1 MFLRRILSILV
12 EIVFGLLICAFVVL
26 AVFVINDPLL
36 RRDFAKAPVAV
47 AGWLGRTATGLV
59 RSARLALRPDVI
71 EPKRFHFDPNTA
83 EFDLILYR
91 YVQTYPWITNGA
103 SLTFRFPRQYVLT
116 NIVSGSGAVPE
127 VPIRFNSDAQRPPMC
142 APSCFNY
149 ILATVSLTGTNV
161 PALPSHEDFLKAPP
175 LPDGGLIR
183 EHKGNMLFVPDAMRR
198 RPTPFRGT
206 LFAVGEEDCGFA
218 LYETD
223 NPRGDDKSYLF
234 DRARY
239 FRREAAN
246 GRPARNV
253 VCNVGP
259 GLLGI
264 CRTIDPYELGM
275 KIDVA
280 FPRAMLC
287 EADEVMQRAR
297 RIFDDHLI
305 KRTDAVPG
313 WGRRV
318 ED

>member
-1 MFLRRILSILV
+1 MRRSLA
-12 EIVFGLLICAFVVL
+12 IVGQIAFGLAFCTLVLI
-26 AVFVINDPLL
+26 AVWVINDPSL
-36 RRDFAKAPVAV
+36 RHDFAKAPAEV
-47 AGWLGRTATGLV
+47 AGSLRRTATGLV

-83 EFDLILYR
+83 EFDLTLYR
-91 YVQTYPWITNGA
+91 YVQTYPWITDGA

-127 VPIRFNSDAQRPPMC
+127 VSIRFNSDVQRPSMC
-142 APSCFNY
+142 APSCLNY
-149 ILATVSLTGTNV
+149 VVATVSLTDTNI
-161 PALPSHEDFLKAPP
+161 PALPSHEDFSKAPP

-183 EHKGNMLFVPDAMRR
+183 EHKGNMLFVPDAMRQ
-198 RPTPFRGT
+198 RPRPFRGT
-206 LFAVGEEDCGFA
+206 LFAVGEEYCGFA

-223 NPRGDDKSYLF
+223 NPRGDDKSYPF

-246 GRPARNV
+246 GQPARTV

-259 GLLGI
+259 GLLGV

-287 EADEVMQRAR
+287 EADEVMRRAR
-297 RIFDDHLI
+297 KIFDDHLV
-305 KRTDAVPG
+305 KRTSSIPG
-313 WGRRV
+313 WGIQS
-318 ED
+318 DMQ